1 MEYTADAIDR
11 KIIRLLQ
18 RDARMPIKEIAKK
31 VFLSPP
37 AVSARMERLEKA
49 GVIVGY
55 HAEINPQMFGYS
67 IRAFVTLEIDPKEKQ
82 EFYPLIRS
90 IPNVVECSR
99 VTGEYSVLIEVMFRT
114 TGELDHFIN
123 QLQEFGRTKTL
134 IVFSTAVEHR
144 DVLVETEEK

>member
-18 RDARMPIKEIAKK
+18 RDARMPIKEIANQ

-67 IRAFVTLEIDPKEKQ
+67 IRAFVTLEIDPKDP
-82 EFYPLIRS
+82 FHS
-90 IPNVVECSR
+90 
-99 VTGEYSVLIEVMFRT
+99 
-114 TGELDHFIN
+114 
-123 QLQEFGRTKTL
+123 
-134 IVFSTAVEHR
+134 
-144 DVLVETEEK
+144 